1 MFTVY
6 LTCLQVLTILSRYY
20 VNIALPF
27 GGVPIN
33 KRAHTV
39 THSDGLVLTVI
50 MQFTVINVLHSDLEA
65 SIYI

>member
-27 GGVPIN
+27 GVVPIN

-39 THSDGLVLTVI
+39 THSDGLV
-50 MQFTVINVLHSDLEA
+50 
-65 SIYI
+65 

>member
-39 THSDGLVLTVI
+39 THMFCFIFENPDGW
-50 MQFTVINVLHSDLEA
+50 F
-65 SIYI
+65 SIDCHHAVHRY